1 MAETPSVDEVR
12 GALEKQISDLKKE
25 VSALSKSFA
34 AKASDRLS
42 SARDYAEDAYD
53 EASDRADGTVRQVR
67 HQAQAVAGAIRDNP
81 GTAATVLS
89 SAGIAGFL
97 LGLVVGNMMAG
108 NARRW

>member
-34 AKASDRLS
+34 SRASDKLS

-53 EASDRADGTVRQVR
+53 EANDRAEGTVRQVR

-97 LGLVVGNMMAG
+97 LGMVVGNLMAS
-108 NARRW
+108 NSRRW